1 MAFSRGPQT
10 VSLFKMGGISL
21 GIHLVLI
28 VLLSLNPWPMIVK
41 AQPTIYAVSLV
52 SVPLPEP
59 NVPEPNVPKPTPPPA
74 PKEEIPKPVK
84 KPKKDDI
91 VEKVKKPSKKVEKP
105 KEEKPKEEKVS
116 LKHLQEALE
125 EIRKKV
131 ALEEIQ
137 KRVSRRERTEERPT
151 VTPPVTPPVTPLMTP
166 PPTPSITSS
175 KTSPR
180 LESKLN
186 EYYQKVWA
194 KIKEE
199 WTIPENL
206 LKEMVDLET
215 IIVLIIEK
223 DGKIQ
228 RSWFE
233 KKSGNDLYDQ
243 TAMRA
248 IKKAEP
254 FPPIPKE
261 LSEDTLE
268 IGIRFYPD

>member
-1 MAFSRGPQT
+1 MAFSRRPQT
-10 VSLFKMGGISL
+10 VSLFKMGGISF

-41 AQPTIYAVSLV
+41 AQPTIYVVSLV
-52 SVPLPEP
+52 SVPL
-59 NVPEPNVPKPTPPPA
+59 PEPNVPKPTPPPA
-74 PKEEIPKPVK
+74 PKEESPKPVK

-91 VEKVKKPSKKVEKP
+91 IEKVKKPSKKVEKP

-137 KRVSRRERTEERPT
+137 KRVSRRERTEERPP
-151 VTPPVTPPVTPLMTP
+151 VIPPDTPPVTPPVTPLMTP